1 MFGWN
6 GSAWFAV
13 LAGAAL
19 KSAVAVGLAWAVAF
33 LLRGR
38 SAAAR
43 HLVWTAAVA
52 AMLALPILSV
62 SLPDLPVLAPNALLA
77 EASGAVFQT
86 TVVAPGAP
94 AAVGRGTAPAARA
107 AGQPAW
113 RLDWRAGAPG
123 PGDKFV
129 WQGQRCG
136 PGLFPTCPQRRRQRP
151 NGGSGA
157 HLDGPRP
164 RRR

>member
-19 KSAVAVGLAWAVAF
+19 KSAVAVGLAWAAAF

-43 HLVWTAAVA
+43 HLVWMAAVV

-86 TVVAPGAP
+86 TVVGHDAS
-94 AAVGRGTAPAARA
+94 AAAGRGTAPAARA
-107 AGQPAW
+107 AGQPAS
-113 RLDWRAGAPG
+113 RFDWRTSLVWLWAAGFALALARLLAACFWAYRVRRAARPFR
-123 PGDKFV
+123 D
-129 WQGQRCG
+129 
-136 PGLFPTCPQRRRQRP
+136 PTRIRM
-151 NGGSGA
+151 
-157 HLDGPRP
+157 
-164 RRR
+164 